1 MGRVNKIHIV
11 TGHGHRIEVTG
22 EDEDDRHYRI
32 ICPDGGANC
41 ECWVEC
47 QASHPCNCGPHPHD
61 KDCPPICDE
70 DHSLECTEWLDREDG
85 EMHGEVHQWVAGMIC
100 IRDTGCWMPEWDI
113 EFDQIGYRSLYPP
126 GVYEFD
132 YEDPDDDMGGCLYVL
147 TMRPVTP

>member
-1 MGRVNKIHIV
+1 MNTIRVIRDHGHHIQV
-11 TGHGHRIEVTG
+11 TG
-22 EDEDDRHYRI
+22 DEDDRQYRI

-47 QASHPCNCGPHPHD
+47 QQTHRCNCGGEHGHD
-61 KDCPPICDE
+61 DGLLCPSDCDE
-70 DHSLECTEWLDREDG
+70 DHSTECTEWLDRDDG
-85 EMHGEVHQWVAGMIC
+85 ELHGEEHRWVAGMIC

-113 EFDQIGYRSLYPP
+113 EFDQINYRSLYPP

-147 TMRPVTP
+147 TMRPVTT